1 MYCRVM
7 RQSMGQEWGQ
17 AALAAALQ
25 GSGRGKGIFRAGAG
39 LAILGLAASGLAVPG
54 LAVLLGVAVAP
65 VAQAR
70 VRAAAPAAHGSVEV
84 ALSSQPGSALDRQA
98 RDLNADDLAT
108 ARRHH
113 EKPLVMIGSAPLS
126 TNARTMG
133 LFVQV
138 QSASLCGSAGC
149 STDVYVQQGGG
160 WKKVLDSVSG
170 PIRLLGTSHGGMR
183 DILVDGSDR
192 WIWRHNTYV
201 DTLAAPDV
209 PGLKA
214 SVEKHQAA
222 MRGKTP

>member
-1 MYCRVM
+1 MTYRRVM
-7 RQSMGQEWGQ
+7 RQSMGQKWSRAAQ
-17 AALAAALQ
+17 AALLRSPVVGYAVL
-25 GSGRGKGIFRAGAG
+25 RTG
-39 LAILGLAASGLAVPG
+39 LG
-54 LAVLLGVAVAP
+54 LAVLAAGVAP
-65 VAQAR
+65 VAHAR
-70 VRAAAPAAHGSVEV
+70 VRAPAPAAHGSVEV
-84 ALSSQPGSALDRQA
+84 ALSSQPGSPLDAQA

-126 TNARTMG
+126 TNGKSMG

-149 STDVYVQQGGG
+149 STDVYLQQGNG

-170 PIRLLGTSHGGMR
+170 PIRLLATTHGGMR

-192 WIWRHNTYV
+192 WVWRHNTYV

-222 MRGKTP
+222 MRAGTHAAGP